1 MLTGIVLGL
10 VMIPLVELGKWL
22 MNKVMRKDRV

>member
-1 MLTGIVLGL
+1 LGL